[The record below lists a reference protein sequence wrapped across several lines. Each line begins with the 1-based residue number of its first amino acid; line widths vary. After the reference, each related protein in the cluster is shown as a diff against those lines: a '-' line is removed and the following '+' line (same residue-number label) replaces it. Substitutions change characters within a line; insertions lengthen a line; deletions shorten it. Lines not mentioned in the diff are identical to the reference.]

1 MLTQSWLNGVRSWF
15 SQGRWTRTPSRNS
28 IRRRQQRS
36 SHQVSSELL
45 EERILLSAIVVTG
58 TGDSVAVDGFITLRE
73 AMTSVNSGVSINAD
87 VTSVGA
93 YGVNDTINFN
103 IGGLGVQTIS
113 PLSPLPTIV
122 KTVAIN
128 GYSQPGSSANTSAN
142 SDNAVLLIELNGTN
156 AGLNANGL
164 LLGLGSS
171 GSSVSGLVIN
181 RFSGTQILVQSD
193 GNTITGNFI
202 GTTAAGNAGASI
214 SSGFGIEIDG
224 HFRNTIGGTTP
235 AARNVI
241 GGNSDGINLNT
252 GSQNNLIQGN
262 FIGLGA
268 DGTTAVGN
276 RLHGVVLQGNGGL
289 GVQNNEIGGTVAG
302 AGNTIA
308 NNGFAGV
315 AVFGDSVSSRLNT
328 GNTFLG
334 NSIFNNGLTNT
345 ANLLG
350 IDLVGTTSYPADDG
364 ATANDLGDSDSGPNF
379 LQNSPVLT
387 SATSGLGST
396 TIVGTLNSNSKTTY
410 RIEFFSSP
418 TASGTGFGEGQT
430 FLGFTNVTTDLNGD
444 ASFSAIVAAS
454 VPSGQFVTATATS
467 GGTATNGT
475 PTGPALI
482 LGTAANFAVLAG
494 TTATNTAVNST
505 IIGDIGV
512 SPGLAL
518 TGPFTTTG
526 TIHLGDAVALQAQND
541 LTTAFNSLAAM
552 PVTLNL
558 TGLDLGGMVLTPGVY
573 KFNSSAQ
580 LTGTLTLDT
589 LGDPHALFV
598 FEIGSTLTTASG
610 SSVVVKDGL
619 LDATDDNIYW
629 QVGSSATI
637 ETGTAFVGNIV
648 AFASITLTT
657 GATLASG
664 RALARNGAV
673 TMDGIVADSTTP
685 SQNNT
690 SEFSNAQQIPIVG
703 VTPIITSNGSGTTA
717 SINVPENTT
726 FVTDVDAT
734 GGPALVFSIDPLSE
748 DAASFSID
756 SGTGVLSFVSPP
768 DFENAGDFDV
778 PFGVYEVTVQVT
790 NAALQMD
797 TQAISVTVL
806 DVNEAPTITS
816 DLGGPTAIVLAAEN
830 QTAVTTVVA
839 TDQDALDTQTYSITG
854 GLDQLQFNIDLN
866 SGVLT
871 FITAPNFEIPT
882 DNGGN
887 GVYDVVVT
895 VSDSGLPALTDSQSI
910 SVTVTDAN
918 DAPVITSNGGLATA
932 SISVNENSTT
942 VTTVIATDEDLVD
955 TKTFSLAGGD
965 DQAAFSINPITGAL
979 TFNIPA
985 PDFENPGDFDQD
997 NVFQVTVRVTD
1008 ALGAFDT
1015 QDISVSIQPVN
1026 DNTPVING
1034 GATAS
1039 FSVDENTTALAT
1051 VTAADAD
1058 MPAPTLMFSILPG
1071 LDAAK
1076 FNITPGGLLTFSS
1089 APDFEIPADA
1099 GLNGVYDV
1107 TVQVSDGA
1115 NTSTQLISV
1124 TVLDANDP
1132 PTATNMT
1139 QLRSYTEGAASVA
1152 LNDIVVS
1159 DQDAGDTIT
1168 ATLTLIN
1175 TATGSLTATSGN
1187 GETYV
1192 AGTGVW
1198 TVSGSVT
1205 VVNAALAAVAFVPTT
1220 NNDLDTTISTLI
1232 RDAAMTGPA
1241 AGTITL
1247 DVTPANDPPTATNL
1261 TQLKS
1266 YTEGA
1271 ASVALDD
1278 VVVSDVDT
1286 GEIITATLTLANTA
1300 TGSLTATSGNGETY
1314 TAGTGVW
1321 TLTGTVTAVNAALA
1335 AVAFVPTT
1343 NNDVD
1348 TTISTLVRD
1357 AANTGPAAG
1366 TITLDAN
1373 GQNDPP
1379 TATNLTQLK
1388 SYTEGAASVALD
1400 DIVVSDVDAGE
1411 TITAAL
1417 TLANPSAGSLTA
1429 TSGNGET
1436 YTAGTG
1442 VWAVTGSVA
1451 VVNAALAAAAFV
1463 PTTNNDVDT
1472 TINSLIR
1479 DAAGTGP
1486 TAGTITLDAN
1496 GQNDPPTATNLTQLQ
1511 SYTQGAASVALD
1523 DIVVSDVDTGETI
1536 TATLTLANTATGALT
1551 ATSGNGET
1559 YTAGTGVWTVTGT
1572 VAVVNAALAAVAF
1585 QPTLSNSVDTT
1596 ISTLIRDAANTGP
1609 IAGTFTLDATASS
1622 NNPPVITSN
1631 GGGAT
1636 ANISVAENLTTV
1648 TTVVATDA
1656 DPTDTLTYSKSG
1668 VDAARLSIN
1677 PATGVLTFNP
1687 APDFEIPTDVGANN
1701 VYQVTVTATDS
1712 VGATDSQDLSVTVT
1726 DVVLEFPGVTLTVSP
1741 GNLNEDSPELFT
1753 FTFTRD
1759 SILDIMTVNFAIT
1772 GTATFVTD
1780 FTQSLAG
1787 AFSGSPGIGSVAF
1800 GYGQSTALVFIDPK
1814 QDQLVEPNET
1824 VTLTLL
1830 PGSNYVPTGPDT
1842 ATATIIDDD
1851 TTVSLAISP
1860 ASVTEDGVTTL
1871 DYTFTREGL
1880 TNTALTVNFI
1890 ADGTATFGSDYSQTG
1905 ATSFSTNVGSVTFL
1919 AGSSTAVVHI
1929 DPTADTT
1936 VEANE
1941 TVRLTLITGLGYYVV
1956 SPSVAIGTITNDDVA
1971 PIPEVN
1977 VTISP
1982 ATVTEDGV
1990 PNLKY
1995 TFTRSALLND
2005 PLAVSF
2011 GVSGGATF
2019 VTDYTQTGS
2028 STFNGSAGTVTF
2040 GFGQSSATVTV
2051 NPKADSIIESDET
2064 VVLTLG
2070 AGSGYT
2076 VGLTN
2081 VATGTI
2087 LTDDT
2092 AVSVAVSPSSVTE
2105 DGAAN
2110 LVYSFTRT
2118 GLIASPLTVNFGV
2131 NGIATFGSDYAQSGA
2146 ASFSKSLGS
2155 ITFLAGF
2162 ATALVTIDPTGDSLV
2177 ESNESVVLSLNRGTG
2192 YAIGSANTATGT
2204 ITNDDVILLPS
2215 VSVAVSPSS
2224 VLENGTPNLIYTFT
2238 RSSLTSDPLTVNFT
2252 VSGTATLATDYTQSG
2267 ASTFS
2272 GGGSGSVTFGFGQ
2285 TTASVTINP
2294 KADAMVELDETVVL
2308 TLTSGTGYTVSATA
2322 IATGTITNDDALST
2336 VTLAVS
2342 PASVME
2348 NGSPNMSYTFTR
2360 TGSTAL
2366 GLTVNFT
2373 VGGTATFVSDYTQ
2386 TGAGTFS
2393 ASAGSVSFGFGQSTA
2408 TVIVNPKSD
2417 SLVELD
2423 ETVCLT
2429 LANSPNY
2436 TVGTVA
2442 PVKGTIKNDDI
2453 GVSVSVAPGSVA
2465 EDGNTNL
2472 VYTFT
2477 RVGPLTNPLTVKFV
2491 ADGSATFA
2499 TDYTQTGAA
2508 SFGAGAGMVTIPAL
2522 ATSATVTINPT
2533 VDSIVEAD
2541 ETVRLTVATGTGY
2554 AISSPNTA
2562 IGTIANDDVVV
2573 PPSVSLT
2580 VSPASVLED
2589 GTPNLLYTFTRS
2601 STTTNPLTINFTVGG
2616 TATFT
2621 TDYTQSGSGTFSG
2634 GGSGSVSFGFGQTI
2648 ALVTVN
2654 PKADTTIESDESVI
2668 LTLVNGTGYTLGGSI
2683 VATGT
2688 ILNDETT
2695 PVVSVSVSPSSV
2707 FEDGSQDL
2715 VYTFTRSTLI
2725 NDPLTVNFIVSGA
2738 AVFGSDYTQSGAS
2751 SFSTIMGTVS
2761 FGFGQMTAILVINPT
2776 SDSTVESNEEV
2787 TLSVIGGTGYSIGA
2801 ISTAIGM
2808 IVNDDR

>member
-1 MLTQSWLNGVRSWF
+1 MLTRSWSNVVRSWF
-15 SQGRWTRTPSRNS
+15 SQGSWTRTPSQNA
-28 IRRRQQRS
+28 IRRRQRYFS
-36 SHQVSSELL
+36 RQVSTELL

-58 TGDSVAVDGFITLRE
+58 TGDSVAVDGFVTLRE
-73 AMTSVNSGVSINAD
+73 AMTSINSGVNINAD

-93 YGVNDTINFN
+93 YGVNDIINFN

-122 KTVAIN
+122 KPMAIN
-128 GYSQPGSSANTSAN
+128 GYSQPGSSANTSST
-142 SDNAVLLIELNGTN
+142 SDNAVLRIELNGTN
-156 AGLNANGL
+156 TGLSANGL
-164 LLGLGSS
+164 VLGLGSN
-171 GSSVSGLVIN
+171 GSSISGLVIN
-181 RFSGTQILVQSD
+181 RFFGTEILVQSD
-193 GNTITGNFI
+193 DNTITGNFI
-202 GTTAAGNAGASI
+202 GTAAAGNAGASI
-214 SSGFGIEIDG
+214 TSGFGIEIDG

-252 GSQNNLIQGN
+252 SSQNNLIQGN

-289 GVQNNEIGGTVAG
+289 GVQDNEIGGTLAG

-315 AVFGDSVSSRLNT
+315 AVFGDAVSTRLNT

-350 IDLVGTTSYPADDG
+350 IDLVGTTSYPTDDG

-379 LQNSPVLT
+379 LQNFPVLT
-387 SATSGLGST
+387 SATSNFGVT
-396 TIVGTLNSNSKTTY
+396 TIVGSLNSQSKETY

-418 TASGTGFGEGQT
+418 TVSGTGFGEGQT
-430 FLGFTNVTTDLNGD
+430 FLGYTNVTTDINGD
-444 ASFSAIVAAS
+444 ASFSAILAAS

-494 TTATNTAVNST
+494 STATITGGASL
-505 IIGDIGV
+505 IGDVGV
-512 SPGLAL
+512 SPGSVIA
-518 TGPFTTTG
+518 GAFTTTG
-526 TIHLGDAVALQAQND
+526 TVHVADPVASQAQTD
-541 LTTAFNSLAAM
+541 LTAAFAFLAGIT
-552 PVTLNL
+552 PFVDL
-558 TGLDLGGMVLTPGVY
+558 TGQELGGMTLTPGIY
-573 KFNSSAQ
+573 HFNTSAQ
-580 LTGTLTLDT
+580 LTGPLPLKLDT

-598 FEIGSTLTTASG
+598 FQIGSTLTTAAAVG
-610 SSVVVKDGL
+610 SKVLVVNGL
-619 LDATDDNIYW
+619 ANATDDNIYW

-637 ETGTAFVGNIV
+637 GVGTAFVGNIL
-648 AFASITLTT
+648 AQASITFAT

-664 RALARNGAV
+664 RALARTGAV
-673 TMDGIVADSTTP
+673 TMDTVVLDSTTP

-690 SEFSNAQQIPIVG
+690 SEFSAPQQIPTVS
-703 VTPIITSNGSGTTA
+703 VVPVITSNGGGATA
-717 SINVPENTT
+717 LISVPENTT
-726 FVTDVDAT
+726 VVTTVAAT
-734 GGPALVFSIDPLSE
+734 GGPALVFSIDPSSE
-748 DAASFSID
+748 DAAAFNID
-756 SGTGVLSFVSPP
+756 PLTGALTFNVPPP
-768 DFENAGDFDV
+768 DFENPGDFDQDNV
-778 PFGVYEVTVQVT
+778 FKVTVQVT
-790 NAALQMD
+790 NAALEMD
-797 TQAISVTVL
+797 TQAISVTVT
-806 DVNEAPTITS
+806 DANEAPTITS
-816 DLGGPTAIVLAAEN
+816 DGGGPTATLTAAEN
-830 QTAVTTVVA
+830 QTVVTTVVA
-839 TDQDALDTQTYSITG
+839 MDQDTGDSLTYSITG
-854 GLDQLQFNIDLN
+854 GADQLKFIIGLN
-866 SGVLT
+866 SGILT
-871 FITAPNFEIPT
+871 FITAPNFEVPSDVGSDST
-882 DNGGN
+882 
-887 GVYDVVVT
+887 YDVVVT
-895 VSDSGLPALTDSQSI
+895 VTDSGLLTDSQAI
-910 SVTVTDAN
+910 SVTVTNAN
-918 DAPVITSNGGLATA
+918 DPPVITSNGGLTTA
-932 SISVNENSTT
+932 SINVNENATAVTT
-942 VTTVIATDEDLVD
+942 VTATDVDPGD

-965 DQAAFSINPITGAL
+965 DQAAFSINPLTGAL

-997 NVFQVTVRVTD
+997 NVFQVTVKVTD

-1015 QDISVSIQPVN
+1015 QAISVSILPVN

-1034 GATAS
+1034 GATAAY
-1039 FSVDENTTALAT
+1039 SVDENTTAVAT

-1132 PTATNMT
+1132 PTATNLT

-1168 ATLTLIN
+1168 ATLTLTN

-1205 VVNAALAAVAFVPTT
+1205 VVNAALAAIAFVPTT

-1247 DVTPANDPPTATNL
+1247 DVTPANDPPTATSL

-1278 VVVSDVDT
+1278 IVVSDVDT
-1286 GEIITATLTLANTA
+1286 GEIITAKLTLANTA
-1300 TGSLTATSGNGETY
+1300 TGSLTATSGNSETY

-1321 TLTGTVTAVNAALA
+1321 TVTGTVAAVNAALA
-1335 AVAFVPTT
+1335 AVAFTPTT
-1343 NNDVD
+1343 NNDTD
-1348 TTISTLVRD
+1348 TTISTLIRD
-1357 AANTGPAAG
+1357 VANTGPAAG

-1400 DIVVSDVDAGE
+1400 DIVVSDVDTGE
-1411 TITAAL
+1411 SITATL

-1429 TSGNGET
+1429 TSGNGEM

-1442 VWAVTGSVA
+1442 VWTFTGSVA
-1451 VVNAALAAAAFV
+1451 AVNAALAAVAFV
-1463 PTTNNDVDT
+1463 PTTNNDVDS
-1472 TINSLIR
+1472 TISTLVR
-1479 DAAGTGP
+1479 DAASTGP
-1486 TAGTITLDAN
+1486 AAGTITLDAN

-1511 SYTQGAASVALD
+1511 SYTQGAASVALN

-1551 ATSGNGET
+1551 TTSGNGET

-1572 VAVVNAALAAVAF
+1572 VAAVNAALAAVAF

-1609 IAGTFTLDATASS
+1609 AAGTTTLDANVSS

-1636 ANISVAENLTTV
+1636 ANISVAENLTAV

-1668 VDAARLSIN
+1668 ADAARFNIN
-1677 PATGVLTFNP
+1677 PTTGVLTFNP
-1687 APDFEIPTDVGANN
+1687 APDFENPADMGADN

-1712 VGATDSQDLSVTVT
+1712 IGATDSQDLSVTVT
-1726 DVVLEFPGVTLTVSP
+1726 DVLVESPVVTLTVSP
-1741 GNLNEDSPELFT
+1741 GSINEDSPELFT

-1759 SILDIMTVNFAIT
+1759 RIIDILTVNFAIA
-1772 GTATFVTD
+1772 GTASFDSDYAQALARTFTG
-1780 FTQSLAG
+1780 SL
-1787 AFSGSPGIGSVAF
+1787 GSVTF
-1800 GYGQSTALVFIDPK
+1800 GYGQSTAIVVIDPR
-1814 QDQLVEPNET
+1814 QDRVVEPDET

-1830 PGSNYVPTGPDT
+1830 SGADYTAAIQDT
-1842 ATATIIDDD
+1842 ATATIINDD
-1851 TTVSLAISP
+1851 TEVTLAISP
-1860 ASVTEDGVTTL
+1860 ASVTEDGSTTL
-1871 DYTFTREGL
+1871 DYTFTRDGI
-1880 TNTALTVNFI
+1880 TSTPLTVNFV
-1890 ADGTATFGSDYSQTG
+1890 AEGTATFGSDYSQMG
-1905 ATSFSTNVGSVTFL
+1905 ATSFSNYVGSVTFL
-1919 AGSSTAVVHI
+1919 AGFSTAVIHI

-1936 VEANE
+1936 LELNE
-1941 TVRLTLITGLGYYVV
+1941 TVKLTLVNGLGYYVV

-1971 PIPEVN
+1971 PIPTVN

-1982 ATVTEDGV
+1982 ASVMEDGV
-1990 PNLKY
+1990 PNLIY

-2005 PLAVSF
+2005 PLTVSF
-2011 GVSGGATF
+2011 GVSGSATF
-2019 VTDYTQTGS
+2019 VTDYTQSGS
-2028 STFNGSAGTVTF
+2028 GTFNGSAGTVTF
-2040 GFGQSSATVTV
+2040 GFGQTSATVTV
-2051 NPKADSIIESDET
+2051 NPKADSLIELDET
-2064 VVLTLG
+2064 VVLTLA

-2105 DGAAN
+2105 DGTAN
-2110 LVYSFTRT
+2110 LVYTFTRT
-2118 GLIASPLTVNFGV
+2118 GLTATPLTVNFGV
-2131 NGIATFGSDYAQSGA
+2131 NGIATFGGDYAQSGA
-2146 ASFSKSLGS
+2146 ASFSTSLGS
-2155 ITFLAGF
+2155 VTFLAGF
-2162 ATALVTIDPTGDSLV
+2162 ATAVVTIDPTVDSIV
-2177 ESNESVVLSLNRGTG
+2177 ESDESVVLSLNSGTG
-2192 YAIGSANTATGT
+2192 YAIGSPNSATGM
-2204 ITNDDVILLPS
+2204 ITNDDVIVLPS

-2224 VLENGTPNLIYTFT
+2224 VLEDGTPNLIYTFT
-2238 RSSLTSDPLTVNFT
+2238 RSSLASDPLTVNFT
-2252 VSGTATLATDYTQSG
+2252 VSGSATLATDYTQSG

-2272 GGGSGSVTFGFGQ
+2272 GGGAGSVTFGFGQ

-2294 KADAMVELDETVVL
+2294 KADVMVELDETVVL
-2308 TLTSGTGYTVSATA
+2308 TLTSGTGYTVGAAA
-2322 IATGTITNDDALST
+2322 IATGTIANDDTLST

-2348 NGSPNMSYTFTR
+2348 NGAPNMSYTFTR

-2386 TGAGTFS
+2386 TGAATFS
-2393 ASAGSVSFGFGQSTA
+2393 GSTGSVSFGFGQSTA

-2429 LANSPNY
+2429 LVSSPNY

-2453 GVSVSVAPGSVA
+2453 GVSVSVTPGSVT

-2491 ADGSATFA
+2491 ADGTATFG

-2508 SFGAGAGMVTIPAL
+2508 SFGAGAGTVTIPAF
-2522 ATSATVTINPT
+2522 ASSATVTIDPT

-2541 ETVRLTVATGTGY
+2541 ETVKLTVATGTGY
-2554 AISSPNTA
+2554 AISSPNIA
-2562 IGTIANDDVVV
+2562 IGTITNDDVVV

-2580 VSPASVLED
+2580 VSPASVAED
-2589 GTPNLLYTFTRS
+2589 GTPNLIYTFTRS
-2601 STTTNPLTINFTVGG
+2601 STTTDPLTVNFTVGG

-2634 GGSGSVSFGFGQTI
+2634 AGSGSVSFGFGQTT

-2654 PKADTTIESDESVI
+2654 PKADTTIESDETVI
-2668 LTLVNGTGYTLGGSI
+2668 LTLVSGTGYTLGGSTT
-2683 VATGT
+2683 ATGT

-2695 PVVSVSVSPSSV
+2695 PVVSILVSPSSV
-2707 FEDGSQDL
+2707 LEDGSQNL

-2738 AVFGSDYTQSGAS
+2738 AVFGSDYTQFGAS
-2751 SFSTIMGTVS
+2751 TFSTIMGTVS
-2761 FGFGQMTAILVINPT
+2761 FGFGQMTAMLVINPT
-2776 SDSTVESNEEV
+2776 SDSAIESNEDV
-2787 TLSVIGGTGYSIGA
+2787 VLSVIGGTGYSIGV
-2801 ISTAIGM
+2801 ISTAIGQIM
-2808 IVNDDR
+2808 NDDL